1 MFVSFLVD
9 TLQECCLRK
18 VRVLVKEDEIK
29 TLEITQTLKEKLM
42 NKFSKRVK
50 YQPRAEQGEQVS

>member
-50 YQPRAEQGEQVS
+50 YQPRAEQGEQVT

>member
-50 YQPRAEQGEQVS
+50 YQPRAQQGEQVT